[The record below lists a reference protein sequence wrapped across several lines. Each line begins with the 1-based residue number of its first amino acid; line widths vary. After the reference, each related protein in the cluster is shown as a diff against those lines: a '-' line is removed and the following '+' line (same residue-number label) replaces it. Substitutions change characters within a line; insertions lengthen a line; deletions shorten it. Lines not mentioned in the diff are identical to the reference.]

1 MRKYRREI
9 LINTLKS
16 LLAKSGNQ
24 CAFPNCSHPIFNDD
38 NLLIAQLCHIEGVSP
53 LGQRHNPDKSDKE
66 TNDYE
71 NLMFLCYRH
80 HKETDNVVSYP
91 VERLK
96 EIKAVHEAKFKE
108 KAYNYS
114 NEALKVLIKE
124 TTAYW
129 EKIEEVHINHVIPEL
144 AVPINTRSD
153 ILTLIDEIKENLG
166 SLSDL
171 NSVFMSELKT
181 THFEFVCLAIPNF
194 LTRSSVALDQIEIKY
209 IEELLL
215 KNSDDQ
221 NLKAKLKQLRKQFE
235 EIAQSAGLSD

>member
-1 MRKYRREI
+1 MRKYSREI
-9 LINTLKS
+9 SINTLKS

-24 CAFPNCSHPIFNDD
+24 CAFPNCSHPIFNDN
-38 NLLIAQLCHIEGVSP
+38 NLFIAQLCHIEGVSP
-53 LGQRHNPDKSDKE
+53 LGQRHNPDKSDEE
-66 TNDYE
+66 TNSYD

-80 HKETDNVVSYP
+80 HKETDEVASYP

-108 KAYNYS
+108 AAYNYS
-114 NEALKVLIKE
+114 DEALKALIEE

-129 EKIEEVHINHVIPEL
+129 KKIEEVHINHVIPEL
-144 AVPINTRSD
+144 AVPINSRSD
-153 ILTLIDEIKENLG
+153 ILTLINETKENIG

-171 NSVFMSELKT
+171 NSVFMSELKI

-194 LTRSSVALDQIEIKY
+194 LTSSIVALDQIEIKY

-215 KNSDDQ
+215 KSPDDQ
-221 NLKAKLKQLRKQFE
+221 DLKAKLKQHRERFE
-235 EIAQSAGLSD
+235 EIAQSAGLPD